1 MSRRRLLVYI
11 AIFITGVLA
20 LLGFATFLVGI
31 FVEFFAS
38 RGIESAPNR
47 LSPTIQFALAGLC
60 VAALMFALW
69 VGLVAL
75 LIARQTRLLGSGYA
89 DAYRLIEEFK
99 FNEAIPLLERSLRE
113 GKVTPDVL
121 MLLTSAYAYTGQLAK
136 AQAAA
141 DRAVQLFPNDP
152 GSYVTLANGYR
163 LQAAYDEAASA
174 LSAAIERAPDQPA
187 LWAELGFVQQYAGNS
202 EAALESFQKAAA
214 HAMPMMY
221 GVRVYYHLAKA
232 YQNAGNMADAVKS
245 TARMMSARDGLDV
258 WKSGLNALV
267 GTAYG
272 SSLRYEINSIEQA
285 MADADAGNLG

>member
-1 MSRRRLLVYI
+1 MSRRRFLVYV
-11 AIFITGVLA
+11 AIFVTGALA
-20 LLGFATFLVGI
+20 LFGFATFAVGI
-31 FVEFFAS
+31 LVEFFAT
-38 RGIESAPNR
+38 RGEPLPRS
-47 LSPTIQFALAGLC
+47 LSPTMQLALAGLC
-60 VAALMFALW
+60 VAALMFAMW

-75 LIARQTRLLGSGYA
+75 LIARQTRMLGSGYA

-121 MLLTSAYAYTGQLAK
+121 MLLTSAYAYSGQFAK

-141 DRAVQLFPNDP
+141 DRAVQLFPDDP

-174 LSAAIERAPDQPA
+174 LKAAIERAPDQPA
-187 LWAELGFVQQYAGNS
+187 LWAELGFVEQLAGNAKS
-202 EAALESFQKAAA
+202 ALESFQKAAQ
-214 HAMPMMY
+214 HALPAMY

-232 YQNAGNMADAVKS
+232 YQAAGDANEAVKS

-258 WKSGLNALV
+258 WKSGLNALT

-272 SSLRYEINSIEQA
+272 SSLRYEISAIEQA
-285 MADADAGNLG
+285 LADADAGNLG